1 MNISETAIDFH
12 LKGVDGKTYSLQDF
26 ADKPVI
32 VLFFWCNHCPYVKA
46 YEERTIRLAR
56 EFADRAAF
64 VAINAND
71 PIQYPEDSFENMQ
84 RVAQEK
90 DYPFPYLFDETQEV
104 ARAYNAVR
112 TPEFFVFDQ
121 ARTLKYH
128 GRLDDNWEQP
138 DQVQHQYLRDAIE
151 ALLKGELPSH
161 SDVAPVGCTVK
172 WKNR

>member
-1 MNISETAIDFH
+1 MNIGETVIDFN

-26 ADKPVI
+26 ADKPVM

-56 EFADRAAF
+56 EFADQAAF

-90 DYPFPYLFDETQEV
+90 GYPFPYLFDETQEV
-104 ARAYNAVR
+104 ARAYNAER

-151 ALLKGELPSH
+151 ALLKGELPAH
-161 SDVAPVGCTVK
+161 SDVAPVGCTIK

>member
-1 MNISETAIDFH
+1 MNIGETVIDFN
-12 LKGVDGKTYSLQDF
+12 LKGVDGKTYSPQDF

-46 YEERTIRLAR
+46 YEERVIRLAR
-56 EFADRAAF
+56 EFADQAVF

-90 DYPFPYLFDETQEV
+90 DYPFPYLFDETQQV
-104 ARAYNAVR
+104 ARAYNAMR

-121 ARTLKYH
+121 GRTLKYH
-128 GRLDDNWEQP
+128 GRPDDNWEQP
-138 DQVQHQYLRDAIE
+138 DQVQHEYLRDAIM
-151 ALLKGELPSH
+151 ALMKGELPPLA
-161 SDVAPVGCTVK
+161 DVAPVGCSIK